1 MCLTE
6 LLCACPCYSVSY
18 NNIKGSGEAFGEALK
33 ANMSLRTLTMISCGL
48 DDNDSK
54 GLAGGLAVHSGLT
67 TVQSPANNPTPLSP
81 PQLLLHDELMACHPL
96 TPPLCDPVASSI

>member
-33 ANMSLRTLTMISCGL
+33 ANTSLKTFKMIRCSL
-48 DDNDSK
+48 DANDCK

-67 TVQSPANNPTPLSP
+67 SL
-81 PQLLLHDELMACHPL
+81 E
-96 TPPLCDPVASSI
+96 